1 MPRLRKSER
10 ERVLFGVSGGIGEY
24 FELDPV
30 FVRVGFIAL
39 CFAGGIGFVLYLAL
53 AIVMPGAGA
62 PERTPAETVQDN
74 VAHIADETIDAGRRL
89 GAAVGGPVTTERRRS
104 GLGIL
109 LIAVGAIIL
118 LANIG
123 IFFWW
128 RWDIFW
134 AALLI
139 GAGIILLKRRT
150 NPSA

>member
-10 ERVLFGVSGGIGEY
+10 ERVLFGVSGGLGEY

-53 AIVMPGAGA
+53 AMVMPRAGA

-74 VAHIADETIDAGRRL
+74 VEHIADEAADAGRRL
-89 GAAVGGPVTTERRRS
+89 GAAMGPVTTERRRS
-104 GLGIL
+104 GLGVL
-109 LIAVGAIIL
+109 LIAVGALIL
-118 LANIG
+118 LANLG
-123 IFFWW
+123 LFFWW
-128 RWDIFW
+128 RWDVFW

-139 GAGIILLKRRT
+139 GAGIILVKRR
-150 NPSA
+150 NRPSS

>member
-1 MPRLRKSER
+1 MPRLRKSDSD
-10 ERVLFGVSGGIGEY
+10 RVLFGVSGGLGEY

-39 CFAGGIGFVLYLAL
+39 CFAGGIGFLLYLAL
-53 AIVMPGAGA
+53 AIVMARADA

-74 VAHIADETIDAGRRL
+74 VEHIADEAAEAGRRL
-89 GAAVGGPVTTERRRS
+89 GAAMGPVSTEQRRS
-104 GLGIL
+104 AVGVL

-118 LANIG
+118 LG
-123 IFFWW
+123 SLGVFFWW

-139 GAGIILLKRRT
+139 GAGIIMVKRRT
-150 NPSA
+150 RPSP

>member
-39 CFAGGIGFVLYLAL
+39 CFAGGIGVVLYLAL
-53 AIVMPGAGA
+53 AIVMPRAGA
-62 PERTPAETVQDN
+62 LERTPAETVQDN

-89 GAAVGGPVTTERRRS
+89 GAAMGPVTTEQRRS

-123 IFFWW
+123 LFFWW

-139 GAGIILLKRRT
+139 GAGIIMVKRRAR
-150 NPSA
+150 PSA

>member
-1 MPRLRKSER
+1 MPRLRKSEH
-10 ERVLFGVSGGIGEY
+10 ERVLFGVSGGLGEY

-53 AIVMPGAGA
+53 AIVMPRADA
-62 PERTPAETVQDN
+62 PERTPAATVQDN
-74 VAHIADETIDAGRRL
+74 VEHIADDAAAAGRRL
-89 GAAVGGPVTTERRRS
+89 GAAMGPVTTEQRRS

-109 LIAVGAIIL
+109 FIAVGALIL
-118 LANIG
+118 LVNLG
-123 IFFWW
+123 LFFWW

-139 GAGIILLKRRT
+139 GAGIIMVKRRT
-150 NPSA
+150 RPSA

>member
-10 ERVLFGVSGGIGEY
+10 ERVLFGVSGGLGEY

-53 AIVMPGAGA
+53 AMVMPRSGA

-74 VAHIADETIDAGRRL
+74 VEHIADEAADAGRRL
-89 GAAVGGPVTTERRRS
+89 GAAMGPVTTDQRRS
-104 GLGIL
+104 GLGVL
-109 LIAVGAIIL
+109 LIAVGVLIL
-118 LANIG
+118 LANLG
-123 IFFWW
+123 LFFWW
-128 RWDIFW
+128 RWDVFW

-139 GAGIILLKRRT
+139 GAGIILVKRRAR
-150 NPSA
+150 PSA

>member
-10 ERVLFGVSGGIGEY
+10 ERVLFGVSGGLGEY

-39 CFAGGIGFVLYLAL
+39 CFAGGIGVVLYLAL
-53 AIVMPGAGA
+53 AIVMPRADA
-62 PERTPAETVQDN
+62 PERTPAATVQDN
-74 VAHIADETIDAGRRL
+74 VAHIAGETIDAGRRL
-89 GAAVGGPVTTERRRS
+89 GAAVGPVTTERRRS

-139 GAGIILLKRRT
+139 GAGILMLKRRAR
-150 NPSA
+150 PSA

>member
-10 ERVLFGVSGGIGEY
+10 ERVLFGVSGGLGEY

-39 CFAGGIGFVLYLAL
+39 GFAGGIGFVLYLAL
-53 AIVMPGAGA
+53 AIVMPRASA
-62 PERTPAETVQDN
+62 PDRTPVETVQDN
-74 VAHIADETIDAGRRL
+74 VEHIADEAADAGRRL
-89 GAAVGGPVTTERRRS
+89 GAAIGPVTTEQRRS
-104 GLGIL
+104 GLGVL

-123 IFFWW
+123 LFFWW

-139 GAGIILLKRRT
+139 GAGIIMVKRRT
-150 NPSA
+150 RPSA

>member
-10 ERVLFGVSGGIGEY
+10 ERVLFGVSGGLGDY

-39 CFAGGIGFVLYLAL
+39 CFASGLGVVLYIAL
-53 AIVMPGAGA
+53 AIVMPRAGA
-62 PERTPAETVQDN
+62 PERTPAETVKDN
-74 VAHIADETIDAGRRL
+74 VEHIAEEAADAGRRL
-89 GAAVGGPVTTERRRS
+89 GAAMGPVTTERRRS

-118 LANIG
+118 LANLG
-123 IFFWW
+123 LFFWW

-139 GAGIILLKRRT
+139 GAGIIMVKRQTR
-150 NPSA
+150 PSA